1 MLVEAKGA
9 CFNVET
15 SPELTSNSSRFALRR
30 GRRDHHVP
38 GHIFAKLTP
47 SHNRSVPKDFDYS
60 ASISV
65 LEVREALP
73 SIDPE
78 ALSPQNV
85 LQILLYLF
93 QQKPGFIDRGHEV
106 NNKETAWVNAYL
118 FRLKPVISEGGDEYF
133 EVETV
138 GSSVDKM
145 AKLR

>member
-1 MLVEAKGA
+1 M
-9 CFNVET
+9 
-15 SPELTSNSSRFALRR
+15 PE
-30 GRRDHHVP
+30 
-38 GHIFAKLTP
+38 
-47 SHNRSVPKDFDYS
+47 DFDYS

-73 SIDPE
+73 GIDPE

-85 LQILLYLF
+85 LEILLYLF
-93 QQKPGFIDRGHEV
+93 GQKPGFIDRGHEV

-118 FRLKPVISEGGDEYF
+118 FRLKPVISEGGDECF